1 MTPRKQIILITILCA
16 LAWVATAQAQSF
28 AVWATTFGPPGDG
41 KRMRMANGEM
51 MRRNTIAAALPHKN
65 ALGKTV
71 WIKREG
77 TDKWVRVKI
86 RDVGPWNTDDA
97 YWQANRRPR
106 AEEQFKKKKRQWN
119 RGGRPVKNG
128 AGIDLTWTVW
138 QLLGIPKS
146 KASNYSEKVVFR
158 FEPPD
163 TSVASNLLAGTG
175 NLASGAIKTTGAFLG
190 TAVGFVGGTSA
201 GQVTRIGSNI
211 AASTVKRGFRAL
223 STMAR
228 FIKRKTRTKRAK
240 KKARR
245 KK

>member
-1 MTPRKQIILITILCA
+1 MLPQKPIILITLLCS
-16 LAWVATAQAQSF
+16 LAWVATAQAKSF

-41 KRMRMANGEM
+41 KHLRMANGEK
-51 MRRNTIAAALPHKN
+51 MRRNTIGAALPHKS

-77 TDKWVRVKI
+77 KDKWVRVKI

-97 YWQANRRPR
+97 YWQANQRPR

-146 KASNYSEKVVFR
+146 KAGNHSAKVVFR

-163 TSVASNLLAGTG
+163 TSVASDLLAGTG
-175 NLASGAIKTTGAFLG
+175 NFASGAIKTTGAFLG

-201 GQVTRIGSNI
+201 GQVTRIGSNVV
-211 AASTVKRGFRAL
+211 ASTVKRGFRAL

-228 FIKRKTRTKRAK
+228 FVKRKTSHQRKE
-240 KKARR
+240 RR